1 MMTKK
6 MKITVVILGITILS
20 MGAIGCTALSQ
31 GALGDVGNK
40 KQEEQEEQVV
50 VDEEI
55 TLFENEI
62 SPVTKENSDIS
73 KGAEENLQWYE
84 DGKVYQRDDGSKILL
99 GFLDLETISLEELE
113 IEEVYEDTSG
123 LYKFTIIENKTE
135 AAFSAYFAKE
145 DSNEEYISYIYRIEE
160 LQEQIVIKYYFKTNT
175 IQVID
180 DMPDEFD
187 YNGEYKQ

>member
-113 IEEVYEDTSG
+113 I
-123 LYKFTIIENKTE
+123 
-135 AAFSAYFAKE
+135 
-145 DSNEEYISYIYRIEE
+145 
-160 LQEQIVIKYYFKTNT
+160 
-175 IQVID
+175 
-180 DMPDEFD
+180 
-187 YNGEYKQ
+187 